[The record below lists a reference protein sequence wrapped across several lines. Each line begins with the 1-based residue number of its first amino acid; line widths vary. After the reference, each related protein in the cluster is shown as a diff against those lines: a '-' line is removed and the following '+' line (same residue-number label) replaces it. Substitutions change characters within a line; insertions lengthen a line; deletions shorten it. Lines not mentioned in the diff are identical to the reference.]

1 MILYDHKCLKC
12 EHEFEVSYSMSQIG
26 KVKVPCPKC
35 GALSRKIIGGTPHI
49 RLDWKAP
56 SARDDGHTRMTIHAG
71 RKGKPA
77 PLDESAGKRI

>member
-26 KVKVPCPKC
+26 RVKVPCPKC

-49 RLDWKAP
+49 ILGWQAP
-56 SARDDGHTRMTIHAG
+56 KHKKYFTRGDFAKQMFDKT
-71 RKGKPA
+71 PV
-77 PLDESAGKRI
+77 L